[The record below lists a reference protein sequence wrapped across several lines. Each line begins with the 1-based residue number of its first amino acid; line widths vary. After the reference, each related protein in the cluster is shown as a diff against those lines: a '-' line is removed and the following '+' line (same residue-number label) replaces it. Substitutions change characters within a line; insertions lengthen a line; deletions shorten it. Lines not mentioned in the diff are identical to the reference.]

1 MNFHRTRIRTATAA
15 RKLGVTPGSV
25 RKMVASGKLEG
36 GSEYV
41 YEDSLEGLLKKR
53 QAAKEEAPKAEK
65 WDEGEYVPPVN
76 YTKEE
81 KKKLE
86 HMVQTHTLGKRSTR
100 HHD

>member
-41 YEDSLEGLLKKR
+41 YEDSLEQLMQQR
-53 QAAKEEAPKAEK
+53 
-65 WDEGEYVPPVN
+65 
-76 YTKEE
+76 
-81 KKKLE
+81 KKK
-86 HMVQTHTLGKRSTR
+86 
-100 HHD
+100 